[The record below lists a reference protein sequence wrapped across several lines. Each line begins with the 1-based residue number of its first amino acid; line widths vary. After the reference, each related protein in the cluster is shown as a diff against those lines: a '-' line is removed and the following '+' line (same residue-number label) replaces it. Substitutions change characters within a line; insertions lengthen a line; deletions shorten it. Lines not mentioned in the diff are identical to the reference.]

1 MKIKTSLISVLL
13 IGGAGY
19 YLSNKKSIDSQ
30 LVDLKKELNL
40 NLDNLKDV
48 LLASKKLQASVR
60 NFSEILN
67 DNQDS
72 IVEFID
78 LLNDFSDLFSKNS

>member
-1 MKIKTSLISVLL
+1 MKIKTSLMSLMV
-13 IGGAGY
+13 IGGIGY
-19 YLSNKKSIDSQ
+19 YLKNKQNVDSQ
-30 LVDLKKELNL
+30 FASLKNELNL
-40 NLDNLKDV
+40 NIDNFKEV

-72 IVEFID
+72 IAEFNNI
-78 LLNDFSDLFSKNS
+78 FSKNS

>member
-1 MKIKTSLISVLL
+1 MKIKTSLMSLMV
-13 IGGAGY
+13 IGGIGY
-19 YLSNKKSIDSQ
+19 YLKNKQNVDSQ
-30 LVDLKKELNL
+30 FASLRNELNL
-40 NLDNLKDV
+40 NIDNFKEV

-72 IVEFID
+72 IAEFNNI
-78 LLNDFSDLFSKNS
+78 FSKNS

>member
-1 MKIKTSLISVLL
+1 MSLMV
-13 IGGAGY
+13 IGGIGY
-19 YLSNKKSIDSQ
+19 YLKNKQNVDSQ
-30 LVDLKKELNL
+30 FASLKNELNL
-40 NLDNLKDV
+40 NIDNFKEV

-72 IVEFID
+72 IAEFNNI
-78 LLNDFSDLFSKNS
+78 FSKNS